1 MSFPKHTTTYG
12 RRPTKDTSA
21 SPYDRAKREWDER
34 IGSARVQAFHW
45 RLIALVSLVGMLGLG
60 VTLAF
65 VTIRKDIKTYVI
77 EIDQLGKPAR
87 ITLAGDRYRPDAAHA
102 AYFIGQLVRLVRAR
116 PLDPVVVRDNWKRA
130 YGFLAGDAVHTMN
143 AYAVSD
149 PPLRAIEGR
158 PLTRTVA
165 ITNVLQKSAD
175 TYQVRWLETAYVGG
189 VPQQPEQ
196 RTGLF
201 QIEIKP
207 PRTEADVFRNP
218 LGMYVVSFSWSRE
231 FTDAVVSDP
240 QPASQPHVPTSQESD
255 HEMPED

>member
-12 RRPTKDTSA
+12 RHNAAEQPA
-21 SPYDRAKREWDER
+21 SPYDHAKRAWDDR

-45 RLIALVSLVGMLGLG
+45 RLIALVSLLGMLGLG

-77 EIDQLGKPAR
+77 EIDQLGQPAR

-149 PPLRAIEGR
+149 PPLRTVEGR
-158 PLTRTVA
+158 PLTRAVA

-175 TYQVRWLETAYVGG
+175 TYQVRWQETDYVGG
-189 VPQQPEQ
+189 VPQRPEQ
-196 RTGLF
+196 HTGHF

-207 PRTEADVFRNP
+207 PRTESDVFRNP
-218 LGMYVVSFSWSRE
+218 LGMYVVSFSWSKE
-231 FTDAVVSDP
+231 FTDAVVSDL
-240 QPASQPHVPTSQESD
+240 QPTSAPHVPTTQESD
-255 HEMPED
+255 HATND